1 MTKGVLRSAYY
12 GKEKGTFDRREVKVT
27 ATYSVDGATRS
38 ATGYGTFAKT
48 YNVETTVVTRKNL
61 NSDLYYYARTEYKS
75 GGSYVT
81 LPVRVS
87 SAFMITFNWSE
98 GTMYNQTSVWNESAT
113 GASGSQYSEWY
124 MWDQHQSQYVTGVFV
139 NGVTT
144 RTWDNKTVFYEE
156 GDKEYY
162 YFR

>member
-1 MTKGVLRSAYY
+1 M
-12 GKEKGTFDRREVKVT
+12 T
-27 ATYSVDGATRS
+27 ATYAVDGTTCS
-38 ATGYGTFAKT
+38 ASGYGAFAKT

-87 SAFMITFNWSE
+87 SPFGITFNWSE
-98 GTMYNQTSVWNESAT
+98 GTSYNQTSVWNVTASGE
-113 GASGSQYSEWY
+113 SGSQYSEWY
-124 MWDQHQSQYVTGVFV
+124 RWDQHQSNYVTGVFV